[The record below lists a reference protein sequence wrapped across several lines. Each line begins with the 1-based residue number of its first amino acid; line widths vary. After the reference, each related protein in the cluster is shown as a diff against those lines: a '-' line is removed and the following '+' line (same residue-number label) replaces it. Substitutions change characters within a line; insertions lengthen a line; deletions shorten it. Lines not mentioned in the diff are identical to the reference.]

1 MSKFSRNLL
10 LVIETNVASVTAV
23 AAGLSLT
30 SRLIGGPR
38 EDLVMGEARLHA
50 AKGAGRPM
58 TEDLPLAATAYLQLC
73 SDVAARLALR
83 GR

>member
-1 MSKFSRNLL
+1 
-10 LVIETNVASVTAV
+10 
-23 AAGLSLT
+23 
-30 SRLIGGPR
+30 
-38 EDLVMGEARLHA
+38 MGEARLHA